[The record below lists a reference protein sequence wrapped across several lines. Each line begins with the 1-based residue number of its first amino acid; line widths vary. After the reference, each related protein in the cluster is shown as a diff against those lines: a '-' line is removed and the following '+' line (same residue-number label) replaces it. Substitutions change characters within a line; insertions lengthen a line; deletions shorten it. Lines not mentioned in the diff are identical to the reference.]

1 MAGSGEAEDR
11 AGPTSTRSIDRVRS
25 LLSVPTPL
33 PMSLSMSLPVS
44 LPTSTSTQHVHHQ
57 PLLDSIVADA
67 LDPAYTDAA
76 SRRGSRPPRAR
87 TASIALLL
95 VGGLAVGLTVGQQRQ
110 EVPAAQ
116 QTRTALLGDA
126 RQRTAAVDALS
137 AQVSELRRENTQLQ
151 SNVLSTTQQG
161 RAVAQQR
168 DDLVV
173 ATGQTAVG
181 GPGLAVTVDDA
192 PDANGG
198 RGSAEQRP
206 DGSVVTGRVTDLQL
220 QGVVNALWAA
230 GAEAV
235 SIGGIR
241 LSPTTAIRTAG
252 ETVLADYR
260 PLTAPYVV
268 LAVGDAATME
278 RQFRLMGSDVLT
290 ALGQQGS
297 PVRVTQRT
305 DLRLPAAAA
314 ADTRAATPLGSTG
327 SPSTTGGVSAPQT
340 KTATPPTRTSGAH
353 P

>member
-11 AGPTSTRSIDRVRS
+11 TGPTSTRRADSRPTSARSIDQAPS
-25 LLSVPTPL
+25 LLPGPTP
-33 PMSLSMSLPVS
+33 
-44 LPTSTSTQHVHHQ
+44 HVHHQ
-57 PLLDSIVADA
+57 PLLDAIVADA

-95 VGGLAVGLTVGQQRQ
+95 VGGLAVGFTIDQQRQ
-110 EVPAAQ
+110 EAPAAA

-137 AQVSELRRENTQLQ
+137 AQVGELRRENTQLQ
-151 SNVLSTTQQG
+151 SDVLSATQQG

-168 DDLVV
+168 EDLVV
-173 ATGQTAVG
+173 ATGQTPVG
-181 GPGLAVTVDDA
+181 GPGLSVTVDDA
-192 PDANGG
+192 PAANGG
-198 RGSAEQRP
+198 RGSAVQRP

-235 SIGGIR
+235 SVGGIR

-268 LAVGDAATME
+268 LAVGDAPTME
-278 RQFRLMGSDVLT
+278 RLFRLVGSPVLT
-290 ALGQQGS
+290 ALDQQGS
-297 PVRVTQRT
+297 PVRITQRT
-305 DLRLPAAAA
+305 DLQLPAAAA
-314 ADTRAATPLGSTG
+314 VDIRAATPLGSSPG
-327 SPSTTGGVSAPQT
+327 SSGTTGGARTPSAT
-340 KTATPPTRTSGAH
+340 TATPSTRTPGAR
-353 P
+353 